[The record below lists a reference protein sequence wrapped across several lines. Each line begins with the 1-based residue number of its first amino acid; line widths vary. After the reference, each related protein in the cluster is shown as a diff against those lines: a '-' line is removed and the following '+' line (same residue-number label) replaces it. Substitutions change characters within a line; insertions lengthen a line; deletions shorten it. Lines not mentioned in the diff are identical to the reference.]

1 MAEKKFTNESDSE
14 VVSKIIDDVR
24 KIFMESDSEMD
35 LGTLARLEKI
45 WISKLTGLEH
55 LAPHHFV
62 INSLYFIKKLMYQ
75 MKLLKI

>member
-35 LGTLARLEKI
+35 LETLARLEKI
-45 WISKLTGLEH
+45 WISKLAGL
-55 LAPHHFV
+55 
-62 INSLYFIKKLMYQ
+62 
-75 MKLLKI
+75 